1 MVHIEAD
8 ATQRMG
14 KKVDGHEMLDMQ
26 WFTFESDGISLQG
39 WFEGPWQVNDEDR
52 YALLVVDSIMGGFR
66 VDYSGRGELADRQ
79 QKLAKVMNKLQK
91 AGFRFP
97 QFKKKPWPTLW
108 KSDGVFSSHFRDLF
122 LVHFLKC

>member
-1 MVHIEAD
+1 M
-8 ATQRMG
+8 
-14 KKVDGHEMLDMQ
+14 
-26 WFTFESDGISLQG
+26 
-39 WFEGPWQVNDEDR
+39 NDEDR

-97 QFKKKPWPTLW
+97 QFKKKTWTTLW
-108 KSDGVFSSHFRDLF
+108 KSDGVFSSHFRDF
-122 LVHFLKC
+122 CSWSMS